1 MECKKRNSSRGSIEE
16 DELEKYIRDR
26 KEVKREKDKENRRM
40 F

>member
-16 DELEKYIRDR
+16 GE
-26 KEVKREKDKENRRM
+26 EVKREKENRRM